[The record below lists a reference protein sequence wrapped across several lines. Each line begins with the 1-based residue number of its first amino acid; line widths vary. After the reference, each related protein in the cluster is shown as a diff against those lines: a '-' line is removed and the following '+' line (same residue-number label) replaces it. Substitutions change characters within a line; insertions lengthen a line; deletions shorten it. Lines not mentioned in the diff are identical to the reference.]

1 MAVTEEEVKK
11 SRRDAFRERLSSRY
25 PDLQMDDEE
34 AFYGR
39 IDDDYSDYERQI
51 EDYRGREKELADM
64 FMANPKSAVFLTE
77 WRKTGDPY
85 GSLVRMFG
93 PDFNDFIQDP
103 ANADKIAEA
112 NKEFAERIADEDR
125 LEEEY
130 KKNIEQSLADIQ
142 KYQEENGLTDEQV
155 GDAMNTLQE
164 ISMNM
169 IVGKIPVDVLKM
181 IFNAKNYD
189 KAVETAGMEGEV
201 RGRNAKIREQLR
213 KRNSSDGVPSMSG
226 KNTAGVKPERRS
238 NGALDRMADNG
249 SIWDK

>member
-11 SRRDAFRERLSSRY
+11 SRRDAFRERMANRY

-39 IDDDYSDYERQI
+39 VDDDYTDYEKQI

-64 FMANPKSAVFLTE
+64 FTSNPRSAVFLTQ
-77 WRKTGDPY
+77 WRKGGDPVAEFIRMY
-85 GSLVRMFG
+85 GA
-93 PDFNDFIQDP
+93 DFKAALEDP

-112 NKEFAERIADEDR
+112 NKEFADRVADEDR
-125 LEEEY
+125 LEGEY
-130 KKNIEQSLADIQ
+130 NTNIQQSLSDIQ

-155 GDAMNTLQE
+155 GNAMNFLQKVA
-164 ISMNM
+164 MDM
-169 IVGKIPVDVLKM
+169 IVGKIPVDVLQM
-181 IFNAKNYD
+181 ALNAMNYD

-213 KRNSSDGVPSMSG
+213 KRNSSDGVPSMAG